1 MAEELTM
8 EQKNYMSSLAGI
20 TPQYSVGQLRKI
32 KNAFLQGM
40 SIEEVNKY
48 FSPDVEEEKMEQLT
62 EQFLVKSGRTE
73 NAAAM
78 ASEADVE
85 NVKKAEEKTKD
96 SKKEIE
102 ETEAYMEMPFPAAK
116 EETPNRNA
124 RAEPEQKKQI
134 VDSGAGMI
142 DKETEDIE
150 AVLAM
155 AKDALKQLNEVKV
168 KYQAMDEFIHSHLLE
183 EKDRTITM
191 LREEN
196 KKLKEDLKNAIA
208 IRAAP
213 FQYPPAKG
221 IPFHTTEVS
230 VENSRKMVLPKK
242 AAPITE
248 MLKFWKKNKK
258 GRAQD
263 YIIKLFSNPKFTAEQ
278 IAEIRLGLEADLD
291 EAQIKS
297 YAKQEISARQMKEIR
312 MLYELQNR
320 KQQEGGSKDDST
332 DSE

>member
-8 EQKNYMSSLAGI
+8 EQKKYMSYLAGT

-40 SIEEVNKY
+40 SIEEVSKY
-48 FSPDVEEEKMEQLT
+48 FSTDVEEEKMEQLT

-85 NVKKAEEKTKD
+85 KTKNF
-96 SKKEIE
+96 KTEIA

-134 VDSGAGMI
+134 VDSGARMI

-150 AVLAM
+150 AVLIM
-155 AKDALKQLNEVKV
+155 AKDALKQLNEVKA

-196 KKLKEDLKNAIA
+196 KKLKEDLQNAIA

-221 IPFHTTEVS
+221 IPFHTAEVS

-242 AAPITE
+242 NVPKKSAPKTE

-258 GRAQD
+258 GRPQD

-320 KQQEGGSKDDST
+320 KQQEGGNQDDST